1 MSNSEI
7 TDNTKQTQALQ
18 WIAENFYYEIHKT
31 VLNED
36 GTILLHHVAKG
47 RERGTVK
54 IRQWTMD
61 LDGGLTTIC

>member
-1 MSNSEI
+1 MSNAQI
-7 TDNTKQTQALQ
+7 TKTAKQLQALQ

-36 GTILLHHVAKG
+36 GTILLHHVGKG
-47 RERGTVK
+47 RERG
-54 IRQWTMD
+54 TMD